1 MKKFTVY
8 RLLFCR
14 LSLAKLI
21 IYSSERCGNYLIHIV
36 VLILSEPAAEDNI
49 GTGSG
54 KGLVLF
60 VKSIVC
66 FVVYRIIRLNARLP
80 FG

>member
-54 KGLVLF
+54 KGLVL
-60 VKSIVC
+60 S
-66 FVVYRIIRLNARLP
+66 
-80 FG
+80 